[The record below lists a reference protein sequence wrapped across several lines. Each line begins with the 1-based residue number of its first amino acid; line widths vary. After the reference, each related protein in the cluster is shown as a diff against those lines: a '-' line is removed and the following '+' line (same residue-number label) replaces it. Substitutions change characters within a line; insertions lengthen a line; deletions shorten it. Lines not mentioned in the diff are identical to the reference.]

1 MDERR
6 NKEAAVCV
14 SKKELM
20 REVQRLWNQ
29 VDSCDYKRYIKKL
42 TCKLENVIKLK
53 GLITIH

>member
-1 MDERR
+1 
-6 NKEAAVCV
+6 VSI

-42 TCKLENVIKLK
+42 TCKVENVIKLK
-53 GLITIH
+53 ESINIH